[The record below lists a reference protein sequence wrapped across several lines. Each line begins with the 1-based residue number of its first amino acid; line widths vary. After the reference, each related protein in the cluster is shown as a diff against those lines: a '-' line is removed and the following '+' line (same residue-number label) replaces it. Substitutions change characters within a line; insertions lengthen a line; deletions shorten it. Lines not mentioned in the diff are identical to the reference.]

1 MGDYTSIKAS
11 NHVALPPSLS
21 WKPNLAISLPA
32 GAVCAHHQR
41 SWCREQRAPG
51 KGEKGGSASW
61 AHAVRHFLLPTA
73 STLDVCSPHC
83 SCSHH
88 PPLSCA
94 SLWFVSP
101 VQILALVMVSLLHL
115 VYLRLCLPFRMRIEL
130 AAGGCRFLLE
140 HVCHCCSSACT
151 LCLSQASL
159 FWSFQCK
166 DEAHASS
173 TPSRFQAPRTLLG
186 RSPPPHHPL
195 TPAPAPCPFP
205 CPEMVASLC
214 DLGVFICG
222 IVLIARPTWT
232 AGERR
237 SMGMAMLALQAAG
250 FLTFMV
256 TRILLAARTLVL
268 TLRPLLAGVLRQ
280 RGRR

>member
-1 MGDYTSIKAS
+1 MPSCRWRAACGQRRVGAGNLRLGRKHCADAADLWHPAQRPQNGAPGEDASRLLMGDYTSIKAS

-186 RSPPPHHPL
+186 RSPPL
-195 TPAPAPCPFP
+195 ITP
-205 CPEMVASLC
+205 
-214 DLGVFICG
+214 
-222 IVLIARPTWT
+222 
-232 AGERR
+232 
-237 SMGMAMLALQAAG
+237 
-250 FLTFMV
+250 
-256 TRILLAARTLVL
+256 
-268 TLRPLLAGVLRQ
+268 
-280 RGRR
+280 